1 MTSPGLSVAVV
12 VPTYNRPEHVR
23 SCLRHIAA
31 QTIRPVHTV
40 VVDSSPNHATYQVVT
55 SEFPEVDYLRTCRGA
70 GGHAEASRDLG
81 LRAVTADVVVFV
93 DDDSYAEPDCVE
105 QLLGPYGD
113 PAVGGVGGRVRNGI
127 AGEESVGADR
137 IGLFMADGTLTGNF
151 AANPGR
157 PVKVDHLLG
166 ACMSWRREVLVQNGG
181 IHDDYPGL
189 LRGET
194 DIAFRA
200 ASAGWQIVYQPS
212 AVVRHVSASYHKGH
226 RFDVRYTYHANR
238 NHLVLLMRNLGPSDP
253 RLRRYFGVAARGI
266 RNNLIRAIRPG
277 PRNERRRSLGRR
289 LGGALAHSAA
299 TASGLAVGAAVGYA
313 KWRSRVTPLCR
324 HRMPLEEPHAATCTT
339 EGLSL
344 AARARRLTISNVL

>member
-1 MTSPGLSVAVV
+1 VTAPGLSAAVV

-31 QTIRPVHTV
+31 QTVRPVRTV
-40 VVDSSPNHATYQVVT
+40 VVDSSPNDATYQVVT

-93 DDDSYAEPDCVE
+93 DDDCHAEPDCVE

-127 AGEESVGADR
+127 AGEESAGADR
-137 IGLFMADGTLTGNF
+137 IGLFLADGTLTGNF

-166 ACMSWRREVLVQNGG
+166 ACMSWRREVLLRNGG

-212 AVVRHVSASYHKGH
+212 AVVRHVSAPYHKGR
-226 RFDVRYTYHANR
+226 RFDVRYTYYANR
-238 NHLVLLMRNLGPSDP
+238 NHLVLLMQNLGPGDP
-253 RLRRYFGVAARGI
+253 RLRRYLGVAARGA
-266 RNNLIRAIRPG
+266 RNSLIQAMRPE
-277 PRNERRRSLGRR
+277 PRNEGQRPFGRR
-289 LGGALAHSAA
+289 LSGALAHSAA
-299 TASGLAVGAAVGYA
+299 TVSGLAVGATAGYV
-313 KWRSRVTPLCR
+313 KWRSRA
-324 HRMPLEEPHAATCTT
+324 MPLRRSRHPLTSPKYSQR
-339 EGLSL
+339 GFVPS
-344 AARARRLTISNVL
+344 ARI